1 MSGKLYIVSTPIGN
15 LKDITLRALE
25 TLKSVSVILAED
37 TRTTQILLNEYQI
50 QGKRVISYHSKNEKQ
65 RLAQVMEHLALG
77 TDMAL
82 VSEAGT
88 PLISD
93 PGFLL
98 VQEAVTRGITIVPI
112 PGVSALTTLLPVS
125 AFPLGNFYFAGFLSP
140 KSGKRVNQLKALSGL
155 ETVLVFYESPY
166 RVEKTLAAMLEVFGP
181 ETEVVIGREL
191 TKKFEEIIR
200 GKLESIVNN
209 SKFVVKGEFC
219 ILLKN
224 Y

>member
-65 RLAQVMEHLALG
+65 RLPQVMEHLALG

-98 VQEAVTRGITIVPI
+98 VQEAVALGVTIVPI

-125 AFPLGNFYFAGFLSP
+125 AFPLSSFYFAGFLSP
-140 KSGKRVNQLKALSGL
+140 KSGKRVNQLKALKGL

-166 RVEKTLAAMLEVFGP
+166 RVEKTLTAMLEVFGP
-181 ETEVVIGREL
+181 EAQVVIGREL
-191 TKKFEEIIR
+191 TKKFEEILR